1 MNILILT
8 AEHLDFWIIFATLL
22 CGVLIYV
29 GGIGQIHFID
39 ALMFGSGANTQAG
52 LNPIDVNNLNGYQQA
67 WIYTFS
73 LFSNPITLHACV
85 VFLRLYWFEKR
96 FQNWV
101 QEAKLRRRTISRSK
115 SKARND
121 LSQLENGLGV
131 NGRRITVMPENTR
144 AQRMT
149 NDGILLDKI
158 EEAEPK
164 LNPSSNASDTTTAS
178 DDLHKGAELEEDIG
192 PLDQPRQRD
201 TLGTASG
208 PQSPEQHLTTAITFA
223 DTVKRSDGVDDNPT
237 KFPQRRPNAEHI
249 AILERQ
255 RNQDNEVLRI
265 PGPRDIERGL
275 GPRRLEEGDQQEDDD
290 QPIARQAT
298 FDSRI
303 NEPSGNFTH
312 QQTAITFTEPE
323 HPKREELK
331 NDAKAIG
338 GTVDSLRFRKP
349 RFLNRSQDKIHE
361 DGEHRP
367 RARTPAPH
375 PVRTKTMDTIRSV
388 LSRDKTADDM
398 PYLSYTPT
406 MGRNSNFLDL
416 TLEQREELGGIEYRA
431 LRTLALVLLFYFFV
445 FHILGAICLLPY
457 ILANQHYGNIL
468 TEDSIGKTWWAFWT
482 SNMAFMDVGFTL
494 TPDSMNSFAT
504 SEWVLMSMWFFI
516 IIGNTGFPVMLRF
529 IIWAASKLTPKG
541 SGLWEEFR
549 FLLDHPRRCFTLLF
563 PSNATWWL
571 FWILVLLNAIDL
583 LFFIVLDVSLLA
595 PYIYIDD
602 RCLVLDHR
610 ANSSEAWSRAHHG
623 VATPQSCRHWPIPKL
638 LLLELL
644 VSRPS
649 ACPNFTLPCQFCT

>member
-1 MNILILT
+1 VTNLPWPNVFILT

-22 CGVLIYV
+22 SGVLIYA
-29 GGIGQIHFID
+29 GGKGELHFID

-52 LNPIDVNNLNGYQQA
+52 LNPVDLNNLNGFQLS

-96 FQNWV
+96 FQHWV
-101 QEAKLRRRTISRSK
+101 QEARLRRRTLSRSK
-115 SKARND
+115 SKARGD
-121 LSQLENGLGV
+121 PSQLENGLGV
-131 NGRRITVMPENTR
+131 NGRHITVMPQNNSRTHR
-144 AQRMT
+144 IT

-164 LNPSSNASDTTTAS
+164 PNQNSDASDTTTVS
-178 DDLHKGAELEEDIG
+178 DDLHKSVDLEDVD
-192 PLDQPRQRD
+192 PLDQPGQKD
-201 TLGTASG
+201 TLRTDPNQNKNGTTPGSQPADG
-208 PQSPEQHLTTAITFA
+208 PGYLTTAITFA
-223 DTVKRSDGVDDNPT
+223 DTVKRSDGVGSDAT
-237 KFPQRRPNAEHI
+237 KFPQWRPNAEHI

-275 GPRRLEEGDQQEDDD
+275 GPRRLEEDDDQQEEDDR
-290 QPIARQAT
+290 PIARHAT
-298 FDSRI
+298 FESRI
-303 NEPSGNFTH
+303 NEPSGIHGQH
-312 QQTAITFTEPE
+312 QPAITIAEPE
-323 HPKREELK
+323 HPKREEFK
-331 NDAKAIG
+331 ENAKAVG
-338 GTVDSLRFRKP
+338 STVDSLRFRKP

-367 RARTPAPH
+367 RSRTPHPQ
-375 PVRTKTMDTIRSV
+375 PVRTKTMDTIRSA
-388 LSRDKTADDM
+388 LSRDKTTDDM

-406 MGRNSNFLDL
+406 MGRNSNFLGL

-431 LRTLALVLLFYFFV
+431 LRTLALVLIFYFFV
-445 FHILGAICLLPY
+445 FHILGALCLLPY
-457 ILANQHYGNIL
+457 ILLNSHYGQIL
-468 TEDSIGKTWWAFWT
+468 TDDYIGKTWWAFWT

-529 IIWAASKLTPKG
+529 LIWVASKLTPKG
-541 SGLWEEFR
+541 SGLWEEFK

-571 FWILVLLNAIDL
+571 FWILVLLNIIDL
-583 LFFIVLDVSLLA
+583 VFFIVLDVSLLA
-595 PYIYIDD
+595 PYT
-602 RCLVLDHR
+602 
-610 ANSSEAWSRAHHG
+610 S
-623 VATPQSCRHWPIPKL
+623 
-638 LLLELL
+638 
-644 VSRPS
+644 PS
-649 ACPNFTLPCQFCT
+649 AACY